1 MPNIFWLY
9 YVLMKLLDRLKT
21 RLDTMMTKKERDM
34 QRLLML
40 IKEQSFHN
48 FIFLRHHR
56 IQPYLQPILLLSAT
70 PYKSSIVIMDS
81 NLVNKLFTNVDGPDK
96 VGAHES
102 RKMDGW

>member
-1 MPNIFWLY
+1 
-9 YVLMKLLDRLKT
+9 MKLLDRLKT

-56 IQPYLQPILLLSAT
+56 ITTVSPTYPTPVGDSIQVIHRYHGLQPCQQIL
-70 PYKSSIVIMDS
+70 
-81 NLVNKLFTNVDGPDK
+81 
-96 VGAHES
+96 H
-102 RKMDGW
+102 